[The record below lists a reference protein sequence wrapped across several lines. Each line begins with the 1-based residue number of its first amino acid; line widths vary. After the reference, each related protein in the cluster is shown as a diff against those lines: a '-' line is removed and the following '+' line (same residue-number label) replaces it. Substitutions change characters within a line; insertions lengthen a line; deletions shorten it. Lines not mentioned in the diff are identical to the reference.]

1 MKFWFSIFSVWLW
14 RCLAVQIVVNL
25 TFPRRNSPKRQLV
38 RKQRNKVTLR
48 VLIFLSAEV
57 VRISATIRY
66 SLVSDELFYVGVH
79 VRRGIDILMNERNL
93 RHGHVAATADYYRRA
108 MQMAKGDR
116 ENVVFVI
123 CSDNPS
129 WVANH
134 LPAQEKGTL
143 FSCPG
148 KHREVDM
155 AIMTLCDALV
165 LSTGTFSWWSG
176 FLNLKAKEVR
186 FYPIFC
192 WRNSCYVANFTV
204 FEQD

>member
-1 MKFWFSIFSVWLW
+1 L
-14 RCLAVQIVVNL
+14 N
-25 TFPRRNSPKRQLV
+25 
-38 RKQRNKVTLR
+38 
-48 VLIFLSAEV
+48 
-57 VRISATIRY
+57 
-66 SLVSDELFYVGVH
+66 SLVAKRALARARPLFNKNAKPEDEAFEMEPDALSDELFYVGVH
-79 VRRGIDILMNERNL
+79 VRRGIDIVMNERNR

-108 MQMAKGDR
+108 MQMAKGDH

-129 WVANH
+129 WVVNH

-176 FLNLKAKEVR
+176 FLNLKAKEIIYYDEWPSAGSALAKMVNKSE
-186 FYPIFC
+186 FFLSSWTPV
-192 WRNSCYVANFTV
+192 S
-204 FEQD
+204 